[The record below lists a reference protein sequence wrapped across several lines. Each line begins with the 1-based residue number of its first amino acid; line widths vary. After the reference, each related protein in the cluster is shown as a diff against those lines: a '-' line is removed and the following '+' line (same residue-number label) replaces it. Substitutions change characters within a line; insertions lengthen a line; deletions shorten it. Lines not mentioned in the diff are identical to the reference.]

1 MFPSIVALSLFTA
14 SALGC
19 AQHDNYHYP
28 GQQKKRADAGE
39 TRDWEYAQ
47 SFEWASLNSDYE
59 MCQAGTHQVPIGL
72 RLEDS
77 PAVTHK
83 PSFKYEGNF
92 EGNFYNW
99 GFGPAF
105 TISHEEGNLTSN
117 PSFTYDNT
125 TVYLTGWHIHTP
137 AEHTVAAHRAKAE
150 LHLVHADADGNPK
163 AVVGIRMEAGA
174 SNSSFVEQLP
184 TPMVHW
190 NETDV
195 EEPLDLNLDLAL
207 QEVGHVDEYWTYEG
221 SLTTP
226 PCSEGIRWFMARR
239 NLYTGLDQ
247 MVSILKA
254 SRFGARPQQ
263 QVWQH
268 NINA

>member
-1 MFPSIVALSLFTA
+1 MGS
-14 SALGC
+14 
-19 AQHDNYHYP
+19 
-28 GQQKKRADAGE
+28 
-39 TRDWEYAQ
+39 
-47 SFEWASLNSDYE
+47 
-59 MCQAGTHQVPIGL
+59 HQVPIGL
-72 RLEDS
+72 GFEIG
-77 PAVTHK
+77 PATNHK
-83 PSFKYEGNF
+83 PTFNYNGTF

-105 TISHEEGNLTSN
+105 TISHEEDDLTSN
-117 PSFTYDNT
+117 PSLTYDNK

-150 LHLVHADADGNPK
+150 LHLVHADADADGNAA
-163 AVVGIRMEAGA
+163 AVVGIRIEPGS
-174 SNSSFVEQLP
+174 SNSSFIEQLP

-195 EEPLDLNLDLAL
+195 EEPLDLNIASAL
-207 QEVGHVDEYWTYEG
+207 QEVENVDEYWTYEG

-239 NLYTGLDQ
+239 NLFASLDQ
-247 MVSILKA
+247 MRAILKA

-263 QVWQH
+263 QIWEH
-268 NINA
+268 NINI